1 MKSKLL
7 LIINPIAG
15 NGLAPLIENDIKAS
29 GIEEKYEVTISYSEK
44 RGHAAQLANTAV
56 ENKFQVVVAVGG
68 DGTINETA
76 SSLVNSSTALGIIP
90 SGSGNGLAM
99 HLQYPKNPL
108 QALLKIKNGKLH
120 KIDTMRVNNR
130 FAVNVSGFGFDG
142 YVASLF
148 DKQRKR
154 GLRSYT
160 LITLREYF
168 SYPEIKFQISIDDQ
182 QFDQAAHMIVIANAS
197 QFGNAAIIAPNAD
210 LKDGLANI
218 IIVKRPPLHLLPST
232 FYRLFNG
239 TLKSNRY
246 TKMFTG
252 KKLLIKTSNPIHLHI
267 DGEPMD
273 PISEVE
279 VTVSPS
285 TLNVIY

>member
-15 NGLAPLIENDIKAS
+15 NGLAPLIEKDIKAS

-44 RGHAAQLANTAV
+44 RGHAAQLANIAV

-218 IIVKRPPLHLLPST
+218 IIVKRPPLHLIPST

-239 TLKSNRY
+239 TLKSNRF

-279 VTVSPS
+279 VSVSPS

>member
-218 IIVKRPPLHLLPST
+218 IIVKRPPLHLIPST

-239 TLKSNRY
+239 TLKSNCF

-267 DGEPMD
+267 DGEPMN